1 MQQASAKSCTLP
13 GCRRPTQVSAGNG
26 HSPRYCKHHVEFH
39 RRHGSYWFSS
49 LRAADLEPFRNDAA
63 NWLKLHRDDIRA
75 KHALRTIAS
84 HLSGAG
90 QEVNAY
96 SLREKSAKE
105 RARIAFARLRNAE
118 VPPERIL
125 LRLLAVSAC
134 CDAKGIDGRQREY
147 RQVQYAKAVH
157 RLASG
162 THKTTSGFPMPSKY
176 PRSEGQVLRH
186 MGAWL
191 EEVVALTLNA
201 RDIREP
207 STHELGSV
215 AE

>member
-1 MQQASAKSCTLP
+1 M
-13 GCRRPTQVSAGNG
+13 
-26 HSPRYCKHHVEFH
+26 
-39 RRHGSYWFSS
+39 
-49 LRAADLEPFRNDAA
+49 
-63 NWLKLHRDDIRA
+63 
-75 KHALRTIAS
+75 
-84 HLSGAG
+84 
-90 QEVNAY
+90 
-96 SLREKSAKE
+96 
-105 RARIAFARLRNAE
+105 
-118 VPPERIL
+118 
-125 LRLLAVSAC
+125 RLLAVSAC

-191 EEVVALTLNA
+191 DEVVALTLNG

-207 STHELGSV
+207 STRELGSA

>member
-1 MQQASAKSCTLP
+1 VHTGL
-13 GCRRPTQVSAGNG
+13 
-26 HSPRYCKHHVEFH
+26 
-39 RRHGSYWFSS
+39 
-49 LRAADLEPFRNDAA
+49 AAAELEPFRAAAA
-63 NWLKLHRDDIRA
+63 NWLRLHSDDIRVRQ
-75 KHALRTIAS
+75 ALRTITS

-90 QEVNAY
+90 QAVNAY

-105 RARIAFARLRNAE
+105 RAQIAFARLRDAE
-118 VPPERIL
+118 IPPERIL

-134 CDAKGIDGRQREY
+134 CDAKGVDGRQREY

-186 MGAWL
+186 MGSWL
-191 EEVVALTLNA
+191 DEVVSFALNG

-207 STHELGSV
+207 STRQLGS
-215 AE
+215 AEQ

>member
-1 MQQASAKSCTLP
+1 MQHANTKSCTLP
-13 GCRRPTQVSAGNG
+13 GCRHPTQTSAGNG

-39 RRHGSYWFSS
+39 RRHGSYWFHS
-49 LRAADLEPFRNDAA
+49 LRAAELEPFRAHAA
-63 NWLKLHRDDIRA
+63 DWMKSHSDDIRVRQ
-75 KHALRTIAS
+75 ALRIITS

-90 QEVNAY
+90 QTVNAY
-96 SLREKSAKE
+96 SLREKSAE
-105 RARIAFARLRNAE
+105 QRARIAFARLRDAE
-118 VPPERIL
+118 ISPERIL
-125 LRLLAVSAC
+125 VRLLAVSAC
-134 CDAKGIDGRQREY
+134 CDARGIDGRQREY

-186 MGAWL
+186 MGTWL
-191 EEVVALTLNA
+191 DDAVGFALNG
-201 RDIREP
+201 RDICEP
-207 STHELGSV
+207 STRQLGSA

>member
-1 MQQASAKSCTLP
+1 MP
-13 GCRRPTQVSAGNG
+13 GCKRPTQVSAKNG
-26 HSPRYCKHHVEFH
+26 HSPRYCKQHIEFH
-39 RRHGSYWFSS
+39 RRHGSYWFRS
-49 LRAADLEPFRNDAA
+49 LRAADLKPFREDAA
-63 NWLKLHRDDIRA
+63 TWLKLHRDDTRV
-75 KHALRTIAS
+75 KLALRTIAS
-84 HLSGAG
+84 QLSGAG

-96 SLREKSAKE
+96 SLRHESAKE

-118 VPPERIL
+118 IPPERIL

-134 CDAKGIDGRQREY
+134 CDAKGIDGRQEEY
-147 RQVQYAKAVH
+147 RRVQYAKAVH

-191 EEVVALTLNA
+191 DGVVSFALN
-201 RDIREP
+201 DREIGDP
-207 STHELGSV
+207 FTDEQGSV
-215 AE
+215 AK